1 MSAALDL
8 AYMLFTEGPDE
19 AVQPLI
25 VGIAA
30 AVLISVSEFKHLVA
44 KEEFDLYHLFW
55 LAAGILL
62 LIAAIAA
69 LFYIREKYIESEK
82 LKADRSGSHAR
93 GGARSG
99 SDHRD

>member
-44 KEEFDLYHLFW
+44 KEEFDCIIYFGW
-55 LAAGILL
+55 PRVSS
-62 LIAAIAA
+62 
-69 LFYIREKYIESEK
+69 Y
-82 LKADRSGSHAR
+82 
-93 GGARSG
+93 
-99 SDHRD
+99 